1 MDVTTDVT
9 TDVIL
14 VEVADVTALA
24 AAVTMLMLGM
34 TSGIAKAVAAT
45 TITTII
51 AAATTIITT
60 VAVIKHKSKRGGHL
74 TAFF

>member
-1 MDVTTDVT
+1 MDVT

-60 VAVIKHKSKRGGHL
+60 VAVIKHKSKRGSSCC
-74 TAFF
+74 F

>member
-1 MDVTTDVT
+1 MDVT

-14 VEVADVTALA
+14 VEVAVAITALT

-45 TITTII
+45 TIITII
-51 AAATTIITT
+51 AAATIII
-60 VAVIKHKSKRGGHL
+60 AVVVTKHKNKGE
-74 TAFF
+74 AVK